1 MEGELSVGD
10 VAGERGVLLEGPV
23 HALGLGYSL
32 MAVVIDEHILLEDKI
47 ILSDQRIVLDPVE
60 GLALGNEHLALGRG
74 YQDVRL
80 DIAEGFA

>member
-32 MAVVIDEHILLEDKI
+32 MAVVIDEHILLKDVG
-47 ILSDQRIVLDPVE
+47 ILTDQRILPDEVE
-60 GLALGNEHLALGRG
+60 RLALRE
-74 YQDVRL
+74 
-80 DIAEGFA
+80 